1 MEDTLVSPKLAELAK
16 KKGCHIFSNRFY
28 CEQYGLCELGEES
41 LLVHIGT
48 KDFRVIYDVNSEFG
62 ITEFF
67 YAIRLDQLQTWLRNV
82 HGIYT
87 IPMPSYTCNELFK
100 NKFHFENH
108 YLRKINTSAGYY
120 KTYEEALE
128 AGLLAALELIP

>member
-1 MEDTLVSPKLAELAK
+1 MEDTLVSSKLAKLVK
-16 KKGCHIFSNRFY
+16 QKGCHVFSKRFY

-82 HGIYT
+82 HKIHIYIEPFFDSEGSD
-87 IPMPSYTCNELFK
+87 IP
-100 NKFHFENH
+100 HFCPWVVYKPCETEEP
-108 YLRKINTSAGYY
+108 IYY